1 MKANIMKIR
10 KASNWV
16 ATFFLAALFSSGA
29 HAATRTAYFNQSAQN
44 KTTNGLANPGGQ
56 SYCRITISN
65 PSNVAQQVTALKV
78 SITSLDS
85 WNGGD
90 AGTPQGGAYSSLT
103 NTTGVTGAS
112 CSTDCAATLAAGSSV
127 TFVFAFT
134 AYPPKSGGVTAG
146 YQKLRCSGSIV
157 AVDSGQP
164 GFLVATGVLVSFV
177 ESTKISTDGITMG
190 SPTDTEFGGMAVYTQ
205 VPISINRGKPF

>member
-1 MKANIMKIR
+1 MKVDNMKTR
-10 KASNWV
+10 KASNG
-16 ATFFLAALFSSGA
+16 LAALLLAVLFSFGA

-44 KTTNGLANPGGQ
+44 KTTNGLADPGGQ

-65 PSNVAQQVTALKV
+65 PSNVEQRVSAMKV

-85 WNGGD
+85 WGGGPS
-90 AGTPQGGAYSSLT
+90 GTPQAGSYSSLT
-103 NTTGVTGAS
+103 NTSGVTAAS
-112 CSTDCAATLAAGSSV
+112 CATDCVATLGAGSSV
-127 TFVFAFT
+127 TFVFAYS
-134 AYPPKSGGVTAG
+134 AYPTKSGGVTNG

-157 AVDSGQP
+157 AEDTGQP